1 MKVRVIR
8 IADDYLL
15 NVRNTDELLDSG
27 VFPSE
32 EEMLKAE
39 TALKR
44 VGRWYLDDETMLF
57 PA

>member
-1 MKVRVIR
+1 MKVRIIR
-8 IADDYLL
+8 IADDHLL
-15 NVRNTDELLDSG
+15 NIRYTDELLDDG
-27 VFPSE
+27 TFPTE

-44 VGRWYLDDETMLF
+44 VGRWYIDGETMLF